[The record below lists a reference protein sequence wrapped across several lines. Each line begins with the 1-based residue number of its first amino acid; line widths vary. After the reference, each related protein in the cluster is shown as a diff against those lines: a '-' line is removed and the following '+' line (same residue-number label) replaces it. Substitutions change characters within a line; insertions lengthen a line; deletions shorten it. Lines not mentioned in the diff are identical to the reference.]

1 MDMFKIVYYARA
13 KEDVLRLSK
22 STKERVRKTIEGK
35 LQTSPEIFGKPLRY
49 SLRGFRSLR
58 VGEYRVVF
66 LLKKNEVLIL
76 LIAHRKEVYEKV
88 EKRGGGV

>member
-1 MDMFKIVYYARA
+1 MFKIIY
-13 KEDVLRLSK
+13 DVRVKDDISQLSK
-22 STKERVRKTIEGK
+22 SLKARIQKAIEDK
-35 LQTSPEIFGKPLRY
+35 LQISPEIFGKPLRH
-49 SLRGFRSLR
+49 SLSGFRSLR
-58 VGEYRVVF
+58 VGEYRIVF